1 MTPREMVELLL
12 QRGHTQVS
20 LSQATGLRQGTLSKL
35 LTGRQVEVYYTQ
47 GQRLRELVD
56 ALPVDALP
64 VDALENE
71 KPAGQGGSDVA
82 QPA

>member
-12 QRGHTQVS
+12 QRGHTQAS
-20 LSQATGLRQGTLSKL
+20 LSLATGLRQSALSKL
-35 LTGRQVEVYYTQ
+35 LTGRQTEVYYTQ
-47 GQRLRELVD
+47 GQRLREL
-56 ALPVDALP
+56 

>member
-56 ALPVDALP
+56 ALQA
-64 VDALENE
+64 DALENE

>member
-12 QRGHTQVS
+12 QRGHTQAS
-20 LSQATGLRQGTLSKL
+20 LSLATGLRQSTLSKL
-35 LTGRQVEVYYTQ
+35 LTGRQTEVYYTQ

-56 ALPVDALP
+56 ALPVDG
-64 VDALENE
+64 LENE

>member
-35 LTGRQVEVYYTQ
+35 LTGRQVEVYYSQ

-56 ALPVDALP
+56 ALQAET
-64 VDALENE
+64 LENE

>member
-1 MTPREMVELLL
+1 MAPREMVELLL
-12 QRGHTQVS
+12 QRGHTQAS
-20 LSQATGLRQGTLSKL
+20 LSLATGLRQSTLSKL
-35 LTGRQVEVYYTQ
+35 LTGRQTEVYYTQ
-47 GQRLRELVD
+47 GHRLREL
-56 ALPVDALP
+56 VDALP

>member
-12 QRGHTQVS
+12 QGGQTQVG

-56 ALPVDALP
+56 ALQA
-64 VDALENE
+64 DALENE

>member
-12 QRGHTQVS
+12 QRGHTQAS
-20 LSQATGLRQGTLSKL
+20 LSLATGLRQSTLSKL

-56 ALPVDALP
+56 ALQA
-64 VDALENE
+64 DALENE

>member
-20 LSQATGLRQGTLSKL
+20 LSQATGLRQSTLSKL

-56 ALPVDALP
+56 ALPVDGLQA
-64 VDALENE
+64 DALENE

>member
-1 MTPREMVELLL
+1 MAPREMVELLL
-12 QRGHTQVS
+12 QRGHTQAS
-20 LSQATGLRQGTLSKL
+20 LSLATGLRQSTLSKL
-35 LTGRQVEVYYTQ
+35 LTGRQAEVYYTQ
-47 GQRLRELVD
+47 GQRLREL
-56 ALPVDALP
+56 